1 MYRSDT
7 GVHHFS
13 RLRRRV
19 SADSPDIF
27 YLPLNHSFMG
37 RRITNMTSDN
47 SSVDFTWSDAFKNV
61 LKSSRKLRISRH
73 GESVYNVAGLIGGN
87 PELSSNGEKYATSLA
102 NKVNNFMLTD
112 LQIWTSELI
121 RTQQTARFKLK
132 NIFPTEY
139 AARDKNKLTYRYPNG
154 ESYLDVCRRIE
165 RVLTHIDSSDNLLII
180 SHQAVIRCLL
190 GAILNTDFEQMPF
203 IKVPLHTL
211 IEVDFFEDGRL
222 PVVNY
227 IPLHIDTSKEKR
239 GPSMSVSR
247 STESAIAAH

>member
-1 MYRSDT
+1 
-7 GVHHFS
+7 
-13 RLRRRV
+13 
-19 SADSPDIF
+19 
-27 YLPLNHSFMG
+27 MG

-102 NKVNNFMLTD
+102 NKVNNFMLKD

-121 RTQQTARFKLK
+121 RTQQTARFVKGAMTKLSDLNEISSGDHDSMTYEEIEK
-132 NIFPTEY
+132 YFPTEY